1 MRYTVITSI
10 YPPGEAVEG
19 FASQEGNHLIVS
31 GDKKTPTD
39 WAHKDTS
46 YLSPDNQ
53 TSLPFR
59 TVSKLP
65 WNHYCRKMAGY
76 LYAMREGATQILDTD
91 DDNIPYSGYN
101 FPQNSI
107 EALTT
112 EGGLGF
118 VNVYQNFTTS
128 PVWPR
133 GLPLDK
139 IRAPR
144 GAFDQKNMVKEVNKI
159 AIWQGLADLDPDV
172 DAIYRLTSN
181 KEVTFDKGDPIVLG
195 KETWCPFNS
204 QNTLFTSPQFFPL
217 LYLPAFVTFRFTD
230 ILRGYVAQ
238 PILQAAGYRL
248 GFTEATVYQDRNAHD
263 LARDFADE
271 IPFYLHAQRCMDI
284 SVESVSKEKSANE
297 NLFAAYDSLHKE
309 GIVPDEEL
317 PLLEAWLE
325 DCDKLVNKTS

>member
-46 YLSPDNQ
+46 YLSPENQ
-53 TSLPFR
+53 ISLPFR
-59 TVSKLP
+59 TVTKLP

-112 EGGLGF
+112 KGGLGF
-118 VNVYQNFTTS
+118 VNVYQNFQLTISLGPT
-128 PVWPR
+128 P
-133 GLPLDK
+133 DK
-139 IRAPR
+139 IDSQ
-144 GAFDQKNMVKEVNKI
+144 GCLTKKHGEEVNKI
-159 AIWQGLADLDPDV
+159 AIWQGLGLRSGRN
-172 DAIYRLTSN
+172 AICLPPTRIPSIKGLMDTKKPGVHLTL
-181 KEVTFDKGDPIVLG
+181 KI
-195 KETWCPFNS
+195 PFS
-204 QNTLFTSPQFFPL
+204 QAQL
-217 LYLPAFVTFRFTD
+217 LSYLPAFVTFRFTD

-238 PILQAAGYRL
+238 PILQQHVQTR
-248 GFTEATVYQDRNAHD
+248 FYQQLSTKIKCPRSCV
-263 LARDFADE
+263 FADDHCYM
-271 IPFYLHAQRCMDI
+271 PKDVDI
-284 SVESVSKEKSANE
+284 SVESVSKEKSVNE
-297 NLFAAYDSLHKE
+297 NLSVAYDSLHKKVLYQMKTPFWRH
-309 GIVPDEEL
+309 GLKIVI
-317 PLLEAWLE
+317 
-325 DCDKLVNKTS
+325 NS